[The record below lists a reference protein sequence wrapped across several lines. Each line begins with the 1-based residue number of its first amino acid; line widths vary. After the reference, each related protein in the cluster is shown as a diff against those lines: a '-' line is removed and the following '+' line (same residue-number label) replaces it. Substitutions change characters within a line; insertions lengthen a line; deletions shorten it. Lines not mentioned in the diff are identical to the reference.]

1 MLNGALTI
9 GTMDGANVEICEEVG
24 RDNIFIFGMSAAEVQ
39 QKTQEGYDPWMVYNM
54 NQEVRMALTS
64 LIDGTFD
71 PDTNLF
77 RELYDALLN
86 GCGGRADEYFVLE
99 DDADYARAQWDI
111 DRAYRDEEKW
121 VRMAILNTAE
131 SGKFSSDRTIRQY
144 ADEIWQLPSVE
155 IV

>member
-1 MLNGALTI
+1 G
-9 GTMDGANVEICEEVG
+9 
-24 RDNIFIFGMSAAEVQ
+24 
-39 QKTQEGYDPWMVYNM
+39 GYDSWMVYNM

-99 DDADYARAQWDI
+99 DYADYARAHWDI
-111 DRAYRDEEKW
+111 DKAYRDKERWAK
-121 VRMAILNTAE
+121 MAIMNTAK

-144 ADEIWQLPSVE
+144 ADEIWNLPTVD
-155 IV
+155 IKM

>member
-1 MLNGALTI
+1 
-9 GTMDGANVEICEEVG
+9 
-24 RDNIFIFGMSAAEVQ
+24 
-39 QKTQEGYDPWMVYNM
+39 
-54 NQEVRMALTS
+54 MALTS

-99 DDADYARAQWDI
+99 DYDDYARAQWDI